1 MSPGDV
7 HAGRACWPFRDRVV
21 LVIVGDVAGRAPAP
35 VRLPEFLQLSEAVA
49 EGLAG
54 LIVRRKQMVIG
65 ATP

>member
-1 MSPGDV
+1 
-7 HAGRACWPFRDRVV
+7 VV